1 MKKFYLSIVLTL
13 LYLPIVVLILFSFNQ
28 AKFSLQW
35 HGFSLQWY
43 RILIEDRSLWQAL
56 FHSLMLATVTSLAT
70 TLLGLFSTIHCFV
83 HLRGQPRLLNTLLIV
98 MVIVPDIVFGIALL
112 IFFQFVHLKL
122 GFLSLLIAHITFCL
136 PFVVL
141 TINARLK
148 TLDKNIY
155 NSARDLGADHWGAV
169 TKIMIPLLT
178 PAIISALLLC
188 FTLSFDDVIVSYF
201 VAGPDYTILPL
212 TIFSL
217 VRSGVTP
224 ELNALCALTLG
235 FSMLLV
241 LISQYYHQR
250 NLYS

>member
-1 MKKFYLSIVLTL
+1 MRKMYIGLILTL

-28 AKFSLQW
+28 AKYSMQW
-35 HGFSLQWY
+35 HGLSLQWY
-43 RILIEDRSLWQAL
+43 RVLIEDKSLWQAL
-56 FHSLMLATVTSLAT
+56 FHSLFLASITALT
-70 TLLGLFSTIHCFV
+70 TTFLGMFSTIHCFV
-83 HLRGQPRLLNTLLIV
+83 QFRTQPRLLNTLLII
-98 MVIVPDIVFGIALL
+98 MVIVPDIVFGVSLL
-112 IFFQFVHLKL
+112 ILFQFIRLKL
-122 GFLSLLIAHITFCL
+122 GFFSLLIAHITFCL

-155 NSARDLGADHWGAV
+155 DSALDLGASHWGAV
-169 TKIMIPLLT
+169 SKIMLPLLA
-178 PAIISALLLC
+178 PAIISSLLLC

-201 VAGPDYTILPL
+201 VAGPDFSILPL

-235 FSMLLV
+235 ISMFLV
-241 LISQYYHQR
+241 LLSQYYQQR
-250 NLYS
+250 DL

>member
-1 MKKFYLSIVLTL
+1 MKKLYLSLILAF

-28 AKFSLQW
+28 AKYSLQW

-43 RILIEDRSLWQAL
+43 RMLIEDRSLWQAL
-56 FHSLMLATVTSLAT
+56 FHSLMLASVTAIITTSLG
-70 TLLGLFSTIHCFV
+70 LLSTIHCFV
-83 HLRGQPRLLNTLLIV
+83 RLKRQPRLLNTLLIM
-98 MVIVPDIVFGIALL
+98 MVIVPDIVFGISLL
-112 IFFQFVHLKL
+112 IFFQYLHLKL

-141 TINARLK
+141 TINARLT

-155 NSARDLGADHWGAV
+155 DSARDLGASHWKAV
-169 TKIMIPLLT
+169 TKVMLPLLS

-224 ELNALCALTLG
+224 ELNALCAFTLG

-241 LISQYYHQR
+241 FLSQYYQQR
-250 NLYS
+250 DL